1 MNISSI
7 KPIKAMPSS
16 RSGQAVLAALLCA
29 FGAAAFALGIFVVDA
44 QAQVGIQ
51 AGTNYLSN
59 SSFEKDGNGDGI
71 PNSWFGG
78 YSITSADKRV
88 CNQSYVGD
96 CSFKMV
102 GDTNYKY
109 LGQCVD
115 FNPDTTFAGDK
126 FKLKIW
132 IKGKAID
139 VGAGEAQ
146 VYITFYDTGG
156 AGQLNYDTF
165 SIPGGTSAWASHQ
178 VSEAAL
184 ADYDQI
190 CIYLVFEADSGKV
203 WFDKVS
209 LVYVP

>member
-29 FGAAAFALGIFVVDA
+29 FGAAALAGSALAATGNLVKN
-44 QAQVGIQ
+44 G
-51 AGTNYLSN
+51 
-59 SSFEKDGNGDGI
+59 SFEKDGNGDGI
-71 PNSWFGG
+71 PNNWFGG

-102 GDTNYKY
+102 GDTNYKN
-109 LGQCVD
+109 LGQCINFV
-115 FNPDTTFAGDK
+115 PESTVAGDK

-165 SIPGGTSAWASHQ
+165 SIPGGTSAWAMHQ
-178 VSEAAL
+178 VSEAAT
-184 ADYDQI
+184 ADYNQI